1 MKSTTIIDVAKKAQ
15 VSVATVSRV
24 VNGNYPVKD
33 STRRKVLEAIRDL
46 KYIPNIQA
54 RELNTQR
61 SSIIGIIVPSLFNT
75 FFAEVVNGI
84 ESFTA
89 SSGYSLL
96 LTYTKDNPISEK
108 RCMNELLMRNVSG
121 IINISPNTEK
131 VASDFFDQIAQRMP
145 MVFINSYVKRPAI
158 SYVNNDERIGT
169 KIALEYLISLGHKN
183 ICFIRGDRSDS
194 YEFKQNAY
202 EEIMKKMHNFREDY
216 ILNIGAGN
224 SIETVELTAE
234 KVVET
239 LQEKK
244 EITAIFSCNDL
255 MGIGAVNGCHRLGIK
270 VPQDMSVMG
279 FDNILLSNFIEP
291 KLTTMD
297 QNMMTLG
304 WTAASLLMEKIAN
317 ENKTSRQV
325 VLQNTLVLRDTTAA
339 CRHVE

>member
-33 STRRKVLEAIRDL
+33 STRRKVLEAIKEL

-194 YEFKQNAY
+194 YEFKQDAY
-202 EEIMKKMHNFREDY
+202 EEIMKKLHNFKEEY
-216 ILNIGAGN
+216 ILNVGAGN

-234 KVVET
+234 KIVKT

-255 MGIGAVNGCHRLGIK
+255 MGIGAVNGCHRLGMKIPK
-270 VPQDMSVMG
+270 DISIMG

-325 VLQNTLVLRDTTAA
+325 VLQNTLVLRDTTAL
-339 CRHVE
+339 CRDIR